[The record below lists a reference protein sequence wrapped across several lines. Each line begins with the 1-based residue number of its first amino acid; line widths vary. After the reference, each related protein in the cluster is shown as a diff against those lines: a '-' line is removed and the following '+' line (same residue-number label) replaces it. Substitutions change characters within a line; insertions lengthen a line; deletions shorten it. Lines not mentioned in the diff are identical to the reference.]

1 MQPSLLHRIWCIVN
15 ETQTQI
21 LLDMSN
27 KDLVEQLLF
36 KLERQRPLS
45 DEENN
50 LVRNYLCSKT
60 ALIRDVANSR
70 IWRH

>member
-1 MQPSLLHRIWCIVN
+1 M
-15 ETQTQI
+15 
-21 LLDMSN
+21 DMSN
-27 KDLVEQLLF
+27 KDIVEQLLF